1 MITLFLNTILER
13 LASYQPHK
21 ELIRKIAR
29 KEYPVWV
36 DGPKGFFLAIL
47 TSKIFSMM
55 KGPLIVV
62 LPNEQDAQQFANDL
76 FTTGASVDYFPWW
89 GTVPYATPP
98 NHEKVAGH
106 RIRVLTSLLKRD
118 HNVIITSLRG
128 FLSPLPPP
136 ELLEGVSID
145 LSVGDTLDP
154 VSIEEKLIVMGYT
167 RVPKV
172 YGPGE
177 FALRGEVLD
186 LYLPGDEDPLR
197 IVFEFDTI
205 EEIKTF
211 ETTTQTSMDKR
222 TGCSIYPF
230 KELIWTENAISR
242 LQSFFSSVKI
252 PAQNDDKTME
262 DLREKGSCLYEEL
275 YYPVCFDK
283 RYSLADYAGSDSPV
297 MLVEKERLENG
308 FESIQREYLEL
319 YKQAVRKKVHTFPRP
334 EEILLDYTSII
345 QGIRNLITVPALHD
359 PQNEEYIH
367 YLFDGP
373 KSFFGNIRY
382 LKEELENFSANNY
395 ALYIFTESETQA
407 ERISYLLNDT
417 RVNVI
422 QGTVSGGFSLPEQK
436 IVCIQENEIFGRK
449 RKIAQSVKRVQ
460 SRAIDTFVELNKG
473 DYVVHINYGIGRFSG
488 IERIK
493 AAGTERDYIQL
504 EYAGEETIFIPIEQ
518 VNLVQKYIGSE
529 GRPPVLDKLG
539 GKSWESRKSR
549 VRKSVEDLAEMLIG
563 IYAKRRL
570 ARGFSF
576 PKDTDWQV
584 EFEAAFPYEET
595 EDQLKCIQDV
605 KDDMESPLPMDRL
618 ICGDVG
624 YGKTE
629 VAMRA
634 AFKAVTGGKQVAFLA
649 PTTILAEQHYENFLE
664 RMESYPVKIEMIS
677 RFVPAV
683 QQKKIL
689 SRCSQGEVDI
699 LIGTHRLLQKDVVFK
714 DLGLLIVDE
723 EQRFGV
729 KHKERLKEVKTSI
742 DCLAL
747 SATPIPRTLHM
758 SLLKIRD
765 MSLLTTA
772 PYNRHP
778 IETYIREYDEHLVEE
793 AIRKEIE
800 RGGQVFYLHNR
811 VETLPQIKRF
821 IESLAPELLVDTAHG
836 QMASHE
842 LEDIMHRFIH
852 GGSQVLVATTIIE
865 NGIDIPNVNTIII
878 DRADLYGISQLYQLR
893 GRVGRS
899 ERMAFAYLFY
909 PADRA
914 LSEIAMK
921 RLQIISDYTD
931 LGSGFKIAMKDMEVR
946 GAGNLLGRQQH
957 GEIASVGFDMY
968 LRILDEAV
976 AELQPEKEETAPDA
990 YLELDYSGY
999 IPDAY
1004 ISEPVE
1010 KMEVYKK
1017 IASIQSDN
1025 DLEYITGELIDRF
1038 GPLPDELHS
1047 LMSLAELRIICKKLF
1062 ISSLQERKGNVR
1074 IEFSRVSV
1082 INVDKVLHLI
1092 KNSGGTVR
1100 LDPSNP
1106 NVLHMDTEIVG
1117 LREKSEF
1124 IRDRLNSLV

>member
-13 LASYQPHK
+13 LSNYRPQK

-29 KEYPVWV
+29 NEYPICLQ
-36 DGPKGFFLAIL
+36 GPKGFFLAVL
-47 TSKIFSMM
+47 VSKIFSMTR
-55 KGPLIVV
+55 GSSLIV
-62 LPNEQDAQQFANDL
+62 LANELDAERFAQDL
-76 FTTGASVDYFPWW
+76 FSLGVDVDYFPWW
-89 GTVPYATPP
+89 GTVPYVTPP

-106 RIRVLTSLLKRD
+106 RIRVLTSLLKG
-118 HNVIITSLRG
+118 NKKVIVTSLRG
-128 FLSPLPPP
+128 FISPLPPP
-136 ELLEGVSID
+136 ELLKDISIE
-145 LSVGDTLDP
+145 LKVGDSFNP
-154 VSIEEKLIVMGYT
+154 VEIEDRLTAMGYM

-186 LYLPGDEDPLR
+186 VYLPGDEMPHR

-211 ETTTQTSMDKR
+211 ETSTQSSLEKKN
-222 TGCSIYPF
+222 GCSVYPF
-230 KELIWTENAISR
+230 KELIWTEEAVQKIRTYLGN
-242 LQSFFSSVKI
+242 VKV
-252 PAQNDDKTME
+252 PASEDSKVIE
-262 DLREKGSCLYEEL
+262 DLNEKGTCLFEEL
-275 YYPVCFDK
+275 YYPLGFS
-283 RYSLADYAGSDSPV
+283 RQYSFCDYLSAESRV
-297 MLVEKERLENG
+297 MLVEKERLDNG
-308 FESIQREYLEL
+308 YESVKKEYLEL
-319 YKQAVRKKVHTFPRP
+319 FKQAVRKKVHTFPRP
-334 EEILLDYTSII
+334 EEITLDYPAVIEQI
-345 QGIRNLITVPALHD
+345 GKLITVPAIND
-359 PQNEEYIH
+359 PDRVDIIR
-367 YLFDGP
+367 YLYDGP

-382 LKEELENFSANNY
+382 LKDEIENFAENGYS
-395 ALYIFTESETQA
+395 IFIFSESDTQA
-407 ERISYLLNDT
+407 ERISYILKEHDVQVL
-417 RVNVI
+417 
-422 QGTVSGGFSLPEQK
+422 QGLISEGFSLPEQK
-436 IVCIQENEIFGRK
+436 IICIQENEIFGRK
-449 RKIAQSVKRVQ
+449 RRVAQSVKRAQ
-460 SRAIDTFVELNKG
+460 SKAIDTFVELNKG
-473 DYVVHINYGIGRFSG
+473 DYVVHINYGIGKFKG

-504 EYAGEETIFIPIEQ
+504 EYAGDETIFIPIEQ

-529 GRPPVLDKLG
+529 GKAPVLDKLG
-539 GKSWESRKSR
+539 GKSWESRKNR
-549 VRKSVEDLAEMLIG
+549 VKKSVEDLAEMLIG
-563 IYAKRRL
+563 IYSKRKL

-576 PKDTDWQV
+576 PPDTDWQV

-595 EDQLKCIQDV
+595 EDQLQCIQDV
-605 KDDMESPLPMDRL
+605 KEDMESPLPMDRL

-634 AFKAVTGGKQVAFLA
+634 AFKAVTGGRQVAFLA
-649 PTTILAEQHYENFLE
+649 PTTILAEQHYENFIE
-664 RMESYPVKIEMIS
+664 RMESYPVKVEMIS
-677 RFVPAV
+677 RFVPPV
-683 QQKKIL
+683 KQKQIL
-689 SRCSQGEVDI
+689 KRCAEGDVDI
-699 LIGTHRLLQKDVVFK
+699 LIGTHRILQKDVLFSE
-714 DLGLLIVDE
+714 LGLLIVDE

-778 IETYIREYDEHLVEE
+778 IETYIREYDERLIDE
-793 AIRKEIE
+793 AIRKEVE

-811 VETLPQIKRF
+811 VETLPQVKRF
-821 IESLAPELLVDTAHG
+821 IEGIAPQLMIDIAHG
-836 QMASHE
+836 QMSSSE
-842 LEDIMHRFIH
+842 LEEIMHRFIH

-899 ERMAFAYLFY
+899 GKKAFAYLFY
-909 PADRA
+909 PADKA

-976 AELQPEKEETAPDA
+976 AELQPDKEDSAPDA
-990 YLELDYSGY
+990 YLELDYSGF
-999 IPDAY
+999 IPDSY
-1004 ISEPVE
+1004 IKEPDE

-1017 IASIQSDN
+1017 IASIQSDYE
-1025 DLEYITGELIDRF
+1025 LERIVGELIDRF

-1047 LMSLAELRIICKKLF
+1047 LMSLAELRILCKKLY
-1062 ISSLQERKGNVR
+1062 ISSLQERKGKVR
-1074 IEFSRVSV
+1074 IEFSRVSA
-1082 INVDKVLHLI
+1082 INVDKVLHMI
-1092 KNSGGTVR
+1092 QNSGGTTR

-1106 NVLHMDTEIVG
+1106 NILLMDTGIVS

-1124 IRDRLNSLV
+1124 IRDRLSSLV

>member
-1 MITLFLNTILER
+1 
-13 LASYQPHK
+13 
-21 ELIRKIAR
+21 
-29 KEYPVWV
+29 
-36 DGPKGFFLAIL
+36 
-47 TSKIFSMM
+47 
-55 KGPLIVV
+55 
-62 LPNEQDAQQFANDL
+62 
-76 FTTGASVDYFPWW
+76 
-89 GTVPYATPP
+89 
-98 NHEKVAGH
+98 
-106 RIRVLTSLLKRD
+106 
-118 HNVIITSLRG
+118 
-128 FLSPLPPP
+128 
-136 ELLEGVSID
+136 
-145 LSVGDTLDP
+145 
-154 VSIEEKLIVMGYT
+154 
-167 RVPKV
+167 
-172 YGPGE
+172 
-177 FALRGEVLD
+177 
-186 LYLPGDEDPLR
+186 
-197 IVFEFDTI
+197 
-205 EEIKTF
+205 
-211 ETTTQTSMDKR
+211 
-222 TGCSIYPF
+222 
-230 KELIWTENAISR
+230 
-242 LQSFFSSVKI
+242 
-252 PAQNDDKTME
+252 
-262 DLREKGSCLYEEL
+262 
-275 YYPVCFDK
+275 
-283 RYSLADYAGSDSPV
+283 
-297 MLVEKERLENG
+297 
-308 FESIQREYLEL
+308 
-319 YKQAVRKKVHTFPRP
+319 
-334 EEILLDYTSII
+334 
-345 QGIRNLITVPALHD
+345 
-359 PQNEEYIH
+359 
-367 YLFDGP
+367 
-373 KSFFGNIRY
+373 
-382 LKEELENFSANNY
+382 
-395 ALYIFTESETQA
+395 
-407 ERISYLLNDT
+407 
-417 RVNVI
+417 
-422 QGTVSGGFSLPEQK
+422 
-436 IVCIQENEIFGRK
+436 
-449 RKIAQSVKRVQ
+449 
-460 SRAIDTFVELNKG
+460 
-473 DYVVHINYGIGRFSG
+473 
-488 IERIK
+488 
-493 AAGTERDYIQL
+493 
-504 EYAGEETIFIPIEQ
+504 
-518 VNLVQKYIGSE
+518 
-529 GRPPVLDKLG
+529 
-539 GKSWESRKSR
+539 
-549 VRKSVEDLAEMLIG
+549 
-563 IYAKRRL
+563 
-570 ARGFSF
+570 
-576 PKDTDWQV
+576 
-584 EFEAAFPYEET
+584 
-595 EDQLKCIQDV
+595 
-605 KDDMESPLPMDRL
+605 
-618 ICGDVG
+618 
-624 YGKTE
+624 
-629 VAMRA
+629 
-634 AFKAVTGGKQVAFLA
+634 
-649 PTTILAEQHYENFLE
+649 
-664 RMESYPVKIEMIS
+664 
-677 RFVPAV
+677 
-683 QQKKIL
+683 
-689 SRCSQGEVDI
+689 EVDI